1 MNLLKTHPNLSR
13 LLLFVVLIVI
23 ALFLPDFLPLPNG
36 TQQLFPFVG
45 LILVIA
51 ANWTL
56 YKTEN
61 KNLDELG
68 FNFKGQYLK
77 YLLIGLLLGILA
89 VLVGYYLKCFLTGDR
104 IVVHQGINFQD
115 ILKQLYWILPTA
127 AVQEFICRSYGYK
140 KLISI
145 FNLRIAN
152 LFDAIAFI
160 SMHNVFNIG
169 IFGAIFYSIS
179 LIIGHFVFAN
189 ALLKSGTILFAIGI
203 HWGSDI
209 ANNRLFTEE
218 KLSTSILFLE
228 KAVQEEPTGF
238 NPLGILLYI
247 AALNTGFI
255 LLWIFLKRWK
265 KRTRN

>member
-1 MNLLKTHPNLSR
+1 MNLLKTYPNLSR
-13 LLLFVVLIVI
+13 LLLFVVLIII
-23 ALFLPDFLPLPNG
+23 ALFLPDFIPLPKG
-36 TQQLFPFVG
+36 TKQVFPFVG
-45 LILVIA
+45 LILIII

-68 FNFKGQYLK
+68 FNFSGQNLK
-77 YLLIGLLLGILA
+77 YLPIGLVLGILA
-89 VLVGYYLKCFLTGDR
+89 VLIGYYLKCLLTGDIIITNNSLDYR
-104 IVVHQGINFQD
+104 E
-115 ILKQLYWILPTA
+115 ILKELYWILPTA

-145 FNLRIAN
+145 YNLRIAN
-152 LFDAIAFI
+152 LVTVIVFV

-189 ALLKSGTILFAIGI
+189 ALLKAGTIFFAIGI
-203 HWGSDI
+203 HWGSNV
-209 ANNRLFTEE
+209 ANNQLFTEE

-228 KAVQEEPTGF
+228 KAAQEEPTGF

-247 AALNTGFI
+247 IAMNIGFI
-255 LLWIFLKRWK
+255 LLWRFLKRWRKPK
-265 KRTRN
+265 KN